1 MGKTSKSRT
10 SKRKMKSKRHNM
22 TSKKNSRK
30 SVTRRR
36 RMKGG
41 RRDYFGNTMRTFQ
54 NGNAFQKLKN
64 RARKASNT
72 VRSRVKDITNSE
84 TFQTLKETRPSRS
97 IKSMRNRIGS
107 KLEGAKQKF
116 EELYSSQG
124 DEQDGVRKIE
134 ACTCPPNLKG

>member
-1 MGKTSKSRT
+1 
-10 SKRKMKSKRHNM
+10 MKSKRHNM

-41 RRDYFGNTMRTFQ
+41 RDYFGNTMRTFQ
-54 NGNAFQKLKN
+54 NGNTFQKLKN
-64 RARKASNT
+64 RARNATKKASNA
-72 VRSRVKDITNSE
+72 VRSRVKAVTNSE

-97 IKSMRNRIGS
+97 IKSMRNRIGN
-107 KLEGAKQKF
+107 KLEGAKQKL
-116 EELYSSQG
+116 EGLYSSKG

>member
-41 RRDYFGNTMRTFQ
+41 RDYFGNTMRTFQ
-54 NGNAFQKLKN
+54 NRARNAT
-64 RARKASNT
+64 RKASNA
-72 VRSRVKDITNSE
+72 VRSKAKEITNSK

-107 KLEGAKQKF
+107 KLEGAKQKL
-116 EELYSSQG
+116 EGLYSSQG